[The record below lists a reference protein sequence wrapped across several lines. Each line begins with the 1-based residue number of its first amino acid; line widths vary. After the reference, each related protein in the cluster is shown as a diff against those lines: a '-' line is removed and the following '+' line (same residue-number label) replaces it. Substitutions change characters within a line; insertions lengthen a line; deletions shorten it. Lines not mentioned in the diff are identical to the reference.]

1 MRAYLR
7 LESWFPIQWL
17 KSIGIRI
24 KHCNMQL
31 RKHIF
36 PLLTKPN
43 KPIALAHVVL
53 TLQKP
58 QSQTNKSHVRGQSS
72 NAKFLLLVACC

>member
-1 MRAYLR
+1 MCAYYYLR
-7 LESWFPIQWL
+7 LESIQWL
-17 KSIGIRI
+17 QSIGIRI

-53 TLQKP
+53 ILINHNRI
-58 QSQTNKSHVRGQSS
+58 QTTSHVRGQSS
-72 NAKFLLLVACC
+72 NAICSCY